1 MFFDT
6 LSGGF
11 GDDILF
17 GGHGIDLL
25 TGDLGADTF
34 LYTSTGQGGDSITD
48 FSGMSGE
55 GDRIDL
61 TALNLDGGGKTVAE
75 LIASGYIGVVGT
87 SLFVDV
93 DGGEVIVAAADNTL
107 IATFTD
113 GGGGFAILD
122 DVLV

>member
-1 MFFDT
+1 MAST
-6 LSGGF
+6 CSRA
-11 GDDILF
+11 ILAPIRSSYNSA
-17 GGHGIDLL
+17 GH
-25 TGDLGADTF
+25 
-34 LYTSTGQGGDSITD
+34 GGDSITD
-48 FSGMSGE
+48 FSGASEE
-55 GDRIDL
+55 GDTIDL

-75 LIASGYIGVVGT
+75 LIASGHIGLVGT
-87 SLFVDV
+87 VLFVDV